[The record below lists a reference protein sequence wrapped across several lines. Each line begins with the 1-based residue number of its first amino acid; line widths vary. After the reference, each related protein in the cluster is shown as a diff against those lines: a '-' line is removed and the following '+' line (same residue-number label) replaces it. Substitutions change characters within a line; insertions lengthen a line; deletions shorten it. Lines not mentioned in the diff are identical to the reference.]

1 MTAESPRSLSQ
12 RLARSGA
19 VEASLIGAA
28 GGGAVLTSI
37 VAAPGWSGAGGAVLA
52 GLMLAIAVVDHR
64 RMIIPDE
71 LNALA
76 FIVGLVAAG
85 IGTEGPSSIVILQA
99 LAQTLVR
106 ASLMFVLFFAFRVVF
121 RMLRGAEGMGFGDV
135 KLAAVAGVW
144 LDWAFLPVAIE
155 IATLSALA
163 VALYA
168 RFRDHGFDRKARLP
182 FGAFFAPAIWICW
195 VLTAWRGDWALL

>member
-1 MTAESPRSLSQ
+1 MTAEPTRSLSH

-19 VEASLIGAA
+19 VDAVLIGAVGA
-28 GGGAVLTSI
+28 GAVWASFA
-37 VAAPGWSGAGGAVLA
+37 AAPGWSGAAGAILA

-71 LNALA
+71 LNVLA
-76 FIVGLVAAG
+76 FIAGLIAAG
-85 IGTEGPSSIVILQA
+85 VGAEATPAIAILHG
-99 LAQTLVR
+99 LVR
-106 ASLMFVLFFAFRVVF
+106 ASLMFALFFGFRAGF
-121 RMLRGAEGMGFGDV
+121 RALRGLEGIGLGDV

-144 LDWAFLPVAIE
+144 LDWAFLPIAVEVA
-155 IATLSALA
+155 ALSALA

-168 RFRDHGFDRKARLP
+168 RLQGERFDPKARLP

-195 VLTAWRGDWALL
+195 VLTAWRSH

>member
-1 MTAESPRSLSQ
+1 M
-12 RLARSGA
+12 
-19 VEASLIGAA
+19 
-28 GGGAVLTSI
+28 
-37 VAAPGWSGAGGAVLA
+37 LA
-52 GLMLAIAVVDHR
+52 GLMLAIAAVDHR

-85 IGTEGPSSIVILQA
+85 IGTEGPSSIAILQA
-99 LAQTLVR
+99 LAQALVR

-155 IATLSALA
+155 IAALSALA

-168 RFRDHGFDRKARLP
+168 RFRGPWVRPESEAALRRFFRASDLDLLGAHRVARRLGSSMRSQYLAVSGP
-182 FGAFFAPAIWICW
+182 KLGLAIGAQADARRC
-195 VLTAWRGDWALL
+195 VSAS

>member
-1 MTAESPRSLSQ
+1 MTAEPTRSLSH

-19 VEASLIGAA
+19 VDAVLIGAVGA
-28 GGGAVLTSI
+28 GAVWASFA
-37 VAAPGWSGAGGAVLA
+37 AAPGRSGAAGAILA

-71 LNALA
+71 LNVLA
-76 FIVGLVAAG
+76 FIAGLIAAG
-85 IGTEGPSSIVILQA
+85 AEATPAIAILHG
-99 LAQTLVR
+99 LVR
-106 ASLMFVLFFAFRVVF
+106 ASLMFALFFGFRAGF
-121 RMLRGAEGMGFGDV
+121 RALRGLEGIGFGDV

-144 LDWAFLPVAIE
+144 LDWAFLPIAVEVA
-155 IATLSALA
+155 ALSALA

-168 RFRDHGFDRKARLP
+168 RLQGERFDPKARLP

-195 VLTAWRGDWALL
+195 VLTAWRSH

>member
-1 MTAESPRSLSQ
+1 VRTEPPSSLSH

-19 VEASLIGAA
+19 VEASLIGA
-28 GGGAVLTSI
+28 GGAGAVLASI
-37 VAAPGWSGAGGAVLA
+37 AVAPGWSGVCGAVLA
-52 GLMLAIAVVDHR
+52 GLMLAIAVIDHR

-85 IGTEGPSSIVILQA
+85 VGTQSPSSIVIAQA
-99 LAQTLVR
+99 LVR
-106 ASLMFVLFFAFRVVF
+106 ASLMFILFFAFRVVF

-144 LDWAFLPVAIE
+144 LEWAFLPVAVE
-155 IATLSALA
+155 IAALSALA

-168 RFRDHGFDRKARLP
+168 RFRDHGFDPKAKLP
-182 FGAFFAPAIWICW
+182 FGAFFAPAVWICW
-195 VLTAWRGDWALL
+195 VLAAWRGDWALL